1 MSYLI
6 TGKRE
11 GKAGTRPYP
20 AYTPGG
26 GRVSDGWESS
36 FFPIGLQFQRTGP
49 TRLGMDEDKIIESA
63 KEYKDRMEFFKDRG
77 SDTQGVEY
85 ILGMLL
91 VVNGKL
97 DKLLAKGET

>member
-26 GRVSDGWESS
+26 GRVSDG
-36 FFPIGLQFQRTGP
+36 
-49 TRLGMDEDKIIESA
+49 
-63 KEYKDRMEFFKDRG
+63 
-77 SDTQGVEY
+77 
-85 ILGMLL
+85 
-91 VVNGKL
+91 
-97 DKLLAKGET
+97 